1 MKQIGSVI
9 TGSGMA
15 KRWSTGGQ
23 PGATGSGG
31 LQLSNVSD
39 QATTLP
45 AELRTIEL
53 DSLRPWMEMPA
64 STLSWEILHYGTKRL
79 ETAANALALAC
90 SQVEQALP
98 PVSREEIVDVLGSIA
113 EMLQVSVPSTLG
125 IKLYFGALKDMP
137 SYKFKAAALKLIK
150 THKWPKLPLPAD
162 FIEAA
167 KEERKDLDQFV
178 TQLNRADQRVKLALQ
193 KLHSRS

>member
-9 TGSGMA
+9 TGSETG
-15 KRWSTGGQ
+15 KRWSTGEQ

-31 LQLSNVSD
+31 RQLTNVSD
-39 QATTLP
+39 PATTLP

-53 DSLRPWMEMPA
+53 DSLRHWMEMPA
-64 STLSWEILHYGTKRL
+64 STLSWEILHYGEKNL
-79 ETAANALALAC
+79 ETAANAFALAC

-98 PVSREEIVDVLGSIA
+98 PVSREEIVDVLGSMA

-137 SYKFKAAALKLIK
+137 SYKFKAAAFKLIK

-167 KEERKDLDQFV
+167 KDERKDLDQFI
-178 TQLNRADQRVKLALQ
+178 TRLNRADHRVKLALQ
-193 KLHSRS
+193 KLQSRS